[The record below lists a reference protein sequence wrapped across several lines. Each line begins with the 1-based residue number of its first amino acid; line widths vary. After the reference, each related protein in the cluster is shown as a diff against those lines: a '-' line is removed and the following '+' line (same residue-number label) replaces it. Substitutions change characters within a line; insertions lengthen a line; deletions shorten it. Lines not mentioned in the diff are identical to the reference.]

1 MKRMTIA
8 VRPVLSILLLLS
20 PLFYLHA
27 QQDMAIAGRSKKSV
41 DPFVRSAPDNRQAV
55 NARASFAVPVTG
67 KITDENGKGLPG
79 VTVSIKGNN
88 AKAVITNETGDFSIS
103 VPTGKETLV
112 LTYIG
117 YVAQE
122 ISLNNRTS
130 VTIKMLQDSKA
141 LDDVVVIGYA
151 TVKKKDVT
159 GSVAGISQ
167 QDIKSR
173 PVTTALEAMQGKVAG
188 VDITSNERPGTLGD
202 ITIRGV
208 RSLTASNS
216 PLFVVDGIPL
226 STGTID
232 NINPNDIEAIDI
244 LKDASATAIYGSRG
258 ANGVVIVTTK
268 SGKNGKTTISVNSAV
283 TFQKVHDYNVGMNSA
298 DYINYRRWAY
308 YYSNPASFPRGDQ
321 PTLANDKFIFLA
333 SADPSAFANI
343 NKGWASGT
351 WDGSKV
357 ATTDWKG
364 MVTQTGITTDNQ
376 LSVSGGSDKIK
387 AYGSFGYL
395 NNKGTSLGQSF
406 TRYTGKSSIDIAA
419 TKWFSMGSNISVSY
433 GVQEFGQSGAG
444 SSAVSAS
451 SSIYESAR
459 ALFSYAVPYD
469 SAGNRILYPG
479 GDAAFK
485 TIVNEQKYTKDQR
498 TNLRA
503 FGSFYTQLDFGAIA
517 PVLKGLKYRL
527 NFGPDFSV
535 YRDGVFVD
543 GQSVIGAG
551 INRASLTKGQTFS
564 YTLDNLL
571 YYDKTIKQ
579 HNFGVTLLQS
589 FTKFSADSSSIAAL
603 GIPFSSQLWNALTTT
618 NITPA
623 NLTGYSSNLTQYQL
637 LSYMARVNYGFADK
651 YLLTASIRQDG
662 SSVLGTGHKNAIFP
676 SAAIA
681 WRMNHENFLKNT
693 PWVNDLKLRFGVGV
707 TGNSAIAPY
716 STQGAVTPLFYPFIN
731 TTSAGSLP
739 SGTLANQELEWER
752 TTQYNLGIDFSLF
765 NRRVSGAFDVY
776 TSKTPNLLLLRAI
789 PTVTGYTN
797 IYANIGATA
806 NKGFD
811 FSLTTIN
818 VKAAGFT
825 WATTTNISYQKEHI
839 VSLSNGKQNDINNLW
854 FIDQRIGIIYG
865 YKSAGIWH
873 TSDSATYKQFNA
885 NGNVFSAGNVRPVDL
900 NGDKKIDPNNDRT
913 IIGNTRP
920 NYIVGMTNTVSYK
933 GFDLSIFLYG
943 RLKYWYSTGGE
954 SLGGRPTQRVVNYY
968 TELNQNSE
976 YQKPIYTAG
985 SGDPYSVILGYQNAS
1000 FIKIRNISLS
1010 YNLPQASLKRTG
1022 LSTLRVYAQVANPGM
1037 LFSKIK
1043 QLDMD
1048 LVNAVSN
1055 RGVTLG
1061 INAAF

>member
-1 MKRMTIA
+1 MNNK
-8 VRPVLSILLLLS
+8 LLQKNCLLLLFLIS
-20 PLFYLHA
+20 
-27 QQDMAIAGRSKKSV
+27 
-41 DPFVRSAPDNRQAV
+41 
-55 NARASFAVPVTG
+55 SF
-67 KITDENGKGLPG
+67 
-79 VTVSIKGNN
+79 SIK
-88 AKAVITNETGDFSIS
+88 AQSFSVS
-103 VPTGKETLV
+103 GK
-112 LTYIG
+112 
-117 YVAQE
+117 VADD
-122 ISLNNRTS
+122 S
-130 VTIKMLQDSKA
+130 SKA
-141 LDDVVVIGYA
+141 LEGATVLEKGTKNSTVTRQGGTFQLNVSSGKAKLAISFVGHEPLEIAVDNKTQLSVLLKSINESLSDVVVIGYA

-159 GSVAGISQ
+159 GAVSGINQ

-188 VDITSNERPGTLGD
+188 VDITSNERPGVVGN

-226 STGTID
+226 TTGTID
-232 NINPNDIEAIDI
+232 NINPNDIESIDI

-268 SGKNGKTTISVNSAV
+268 TGKNGRTVLSLNSAV
-283 TFQKVHDYNVGMNSA
+283 TFQTIQDANVGMNSA
-298 DYINYRRWAY
+298 QYIDFRRWAY
-308 YYSNPASFPRGDQ
+308 YYSNPGSFPRGDQ
-321 PTLANDKFIFLA
+321 PTIANDRFIFLA
-333 SADPSAFANI
+333 SADPAAWANI
-343 NKGWASGT
+343 AKGWAGGA

-364 MVTQTGITTDNQ
+364 MVTQTGITNDHS

-395 NNKGTSLGQSF
+395 SNKGTSIGQSF

-459 ALFSYAVPYD
+459 ALFPYAVPYD
-469 SAGNRILYPG
+469 SLGNRILYPG

-485 TIVNEQKYTKDQR
+485 TIVNEQQYTRDQR

-503 FGSFYTQLDFGAIA
+503 FGSLYSQVDLGAIA

-527 NFGPDFSV
+527 NFGPDFSL

-551 INRASLTKGQTFS
+551 INRASLNKGQTFS

-571 YYDKTIKQ
+571 YYDKAIEN
-579 HNFGVTLLQS
+579 HSFGITLLQS
-589 FTKFSADSSSIAAL
+589 YTKFNADSSAIAAL
-603 GIPFSSQLWNALTTT
+603 GIPFSSQLWNALTQS
-618 NITPA
+618 NISPT
-623 NLTGYSSNLTQYQL
+623 NLTSYGSNLTQYQL
-637 LSYMARVNYGFADK
+637 LSYMARLNYGFSDR
-651 YLLTASIRQDG
+651 YLLTVSVRQDG
-662 SSVLGTGHKNAIFP
+662 SSVLGEGHKNAIFP

-681 WRMNHENFLKNT
+681 WRMNHESFLKGAL
-693 PWVNDLKLRFGVGV
+693 WVNDLKLRLGYGV

-716 STQGAVTPLFYPFIN
+716 STQGAVTPLFYPFITS
-731 TTSAGSLP
+731 TTAGSLP
-739 SGTLANQELEWER
+739 SGTLANQSLAWER
-752 TTQYNLGIDFSLF
+752 TTQYNVGLDFSLF
-765 NRRVSGAFDVY
+765 NRRINGAFDVY
-776 TSKTPNLLLLRAI
+776 TSQTPNLLLLRSI
-789 PTVTGYTN
+789 PTVTGYNT

-811 FSLTTIN
+811 FSLNTLN
-818 VKAAGFT
+818 VKTRDFMWT
-825 WATTTNISYQKEHI
+825 TTTNLSFQKEHI

-854 FIDQRIGIIYG
+854 FIGQRIGIIYG
-865 YKSAGIWH
+865 YQSAGIWH
-873 TSDSATYKQFNA
+873 SSDSATFKQFNA
-885 NGNVFSAGNVRPVDL
+885 NGNVFTAGNVRPVDQS
-900 NGDKKIDPNNDRT
+900 GDNKIDPNNDRK

-920 NYIVGMTNTVSYK
+920 NYIIGMTNTFSYK
-933 GFDLSIFLYG
+933 GFDLSVFLYG
-943 RLKYWYSTGGE
+943 RLQYWYSTGGE
-954 SLGGRPTQRVVNYY
+954 SEGGRATQRLINYY
-968 TELNQNSE
+968 TENNPNSE

-985 SGDPYSVILGYQNAS
+985 SGDPYSIILGYQKAS

-1010 YNLPQASLKRTG
+1010 YNVDQATFKRIG
-1022 LSTLRVYAQVANPGM
+1022 LSSLRAYAQLANPGM

-1043 QLDMD
+1043 YVDMD
-1048 LVNAVSN
+1048 VVNSISN
-1055 RGVTLG
+1055 RGVTFG